1 MTGTQHIDKATIAG
15 LALLLMPLLTMAHEI
30 GGHAAACVAT
40 GGTLKELGAFYVEC
54 GNSGPGAARI
64 VALAGMGMDAVLG
77 LIAWRVWRGL
87 KGDLA
92 RLTGWYVWLCL
103 SFSAAGYFLFSGI
116 SGIGDL
122 GPGEGGGIGPLPQP
136 LLWRAVFA
144 AGGGYAYWRLVK
156 AGIATLG
163 EMVGQGEDTK
173 LARRAVAHVFY
184 AALCLAA
191 VAASLPNPVGLFITL
206 ASAGAASIGGKAG
219 MINIGFSAKAG
230 AGAKPFTI
238 ARNGWLIAAGVLVSA
253 AFAVVLGPTIRFA
266 P

>member
-1 MTGTQHIDKATIAG
+1 MGDAQGPGTIPSIDKATIAG

-64 VALAGMGMDAVLG
+64 VALAGMGMDAALG

-87 KGDLA
+87 RGDLA

-103 SFSAAGYFLFSGI
+103 SFSAAGYFLFSGV

-136 LLWRAVFA
+136 LIWRAVFA

-173 LARRAVAHVFY
+173 PARRAVAHVFY

-191 VAASLPNPVGLFITL
+191 
-206 ASAGAASIGGKAG
+206 GAASIGGKAG
-219 MINIGFSAKAG
+219 LINIGFSAAAG
-230 AGAKPFTI
+230 AGGKPFTI
-238 ARNGWLIAAGVLVSA
+238 ARNGWLIAAGALVSL
-253 AFAVVLGPTIRFA
+253 AFAMVLGPTIRFA